1 MDNSQFPADAQPF
14 RLFGVERSY
23 FAGKVRPAFRA
34 KRVYFEEVYPQR
46 ADYMDLRRRTG
57 NTMLPQVITP
67 EDNTW
72 QDSSEILDNIEARY
86 PTPALYPPTP
96 VQWVVANLL
105 ELVADEFIALAAM
118 HYRWSAPESEKDARA
133 AFAAQSGEW
142 EAPNKFADMILS
154 RLPAMG
160 INETSIPLIEE
171 QYAEMLEIMARILK
185 DQSFLL
191 GEQMSLGDCGLA
203 GPMYA
208 HLFLDLVPGQIMR
221 NNATP
226 VAHWIERMNHP
237 NPSTF
242 KGFLSEDA
250 LHPAMPDLLRLIGQ
264 DAVPMFLDAL
274 TAIDAWADSRDTSEE
289 YAPRF
294 IGDYSTRFRGIEL
307 SRGLSSITLW
317 KAQRTLYAYRGL
329 DDAGRIAVD
338 KVMAGTGVDEL
349 LAFKPRHR
357 IDRTNY
363 QFVISDRNA
372 SPGSS
377 ARMNASPIR

>member
-34 KRVYFEEVYPQR
+34 KRIYFEEVYPKR
-46 ADYMDLRRRTG
+46 PDYMDLRRRTG
-57 NTMLPQVITP
+57 NTLLPQVITP
-67 EDNTW
+67 EDDTW
-72 QDSSEILDNIEARY
+72 QDSSEILDHLEARY
-86 PTPALYPPTP
+86 PTPTLHPPTP

-118 HYRWSAPESEKDARA
+118 HYRWSAPESEQDARA

-142 EAPNKFADMILS
+142 EAPNKFADRMS
-154 RLPAMG
+154 ERLPMLG
-160 INETSIPLIEE
+160 ITKASIPLLEG
-171 QYAEMLEIMARILK
+171 QYADMLAVMCRIFE

-221 NNATP
+221 NTAMP

-242 KGFLSEDA
+242 TGFLPHDA
-250 LHPAMPDLLRLIGQ
+250 LHPAMSDLLKLIGE
-264 DAVPMFLDAL
+264 DAVPMLLDAL
-274 TAIDAWADSRDTSEE
+274 AAIERWADDRDQTEE
-289 YAPRF
+289 YTPRF
-294 IGDYSTRFRGIEL
+294 IGAYTTHFRGVEMN
-307 SRGLSSITLW
+307 RGLSSITLW
-317 KAQRTLYAYRGL
+317 KAQRTLDAYRGL
-329 DDAGRIAVD
+329 DKTGQAAVD
-338 KVMAGTGVDEL
+338 EVMQRNGVDQL
-349 LAFKPRHR
+349 LAYQPRHR
-357 IDRTNY
+357 MTRRHY
-363 QFVISDRNA
+363 QFSLSDA
-372 SPGSS
+372 
-377 ARMNASPIR
+377 

>member
-1 MDNSQFPADAQPF
+1 MDNSQFSADAQPF

-34 KRVYFEEVYPQR
+34 KRLYFEEVYPKR
-46 ADYMDLRRRTG
+46 PDYMDLRRRTG

-67 EDNTW
+67 EDDTW

-86 PTPALYPPTP
+86 PTPTLHPPTP
-96 VQWVVANLL
+96 VQWVIANLL
-105 ELVADEFIALAAM
+105 ELVGDEFMGLAAM

-142 EAPNKFADMILS
+142 EAPNKFADMITG
-154 RLPAMG
+154 RLPMLG
-160 INETSIPLIEE
+160 VNETSIPLIEE
-171 QYAEMLEIMARILK
+171 QYAEMLAIMCRIFE

-191 GEQMSLGDCGLA
+191 GEQMSLGDCGLV

-221 NNATP
+221 DTAMP
-226 VAHWIERMNHP
+226 VAHWVERMNHP

-242 KGFLSEDA
+242 EGFLPEDR
-250 LHPAMPDLLRLIGQ
+250 LHPAMMDLLTLIGE

-274 TAIDAWADSRDTSEE
+274 TGIDTWADDRDRSEE

-294 IGDYSTRFRGIEL
+294 VGAYATHFRGVEL
-307 SRGLSSITLW
+307 NRGLSSITLW
-317 KAQRTLYAYRGL
+317 MVQRTLDAYRGL
-329 DDAGRIAVD
+329 DDAGRAAVD
-338 KVMAGTGVDEL
+338 KVMAGTGVDKL
-349 LAFKPRHR
+349 LAFRPRHR
-357 IDRTNY
+357 IDRRNY
-363 QFVISDRNA
+363 QFAISDA
-372 SPGSS
+372 
-377 ARMNASPIR
+377 